1 MVKVKINTEAELYLV
16 CQELLHITL
25 NLRKFT
31 KLWEEKYG
39 VEIKARKKYWED
51 KADSLLQRLQIPEHR
66 TQSQIKIEING
77 DERTTEQVH

>member
-1 MVKVKINTEAELYLV
+1 MKIKVTSEQELV
-16 CQELLHITL
+16 NVATELLHCL
-25 NLRKFT
+25 CNLRKFT
-31 KLWEEKYG
+31 KLWEENYG

-51 KADSLLQRLQIPEHR
+51 KADSLLQRLQITEHR

>member
-1 MVKVKINTEAELYLV
+1 MKIIVTSESELV
-16 CQELLHITL
+16 NVATELLHVL
-25 NLRKFT
+25 SNLRKFQ
-31 KLWEEKYG
+31 KKWESNYG
-39 VEIKARKKYWED
+39 VELRERKKFWED